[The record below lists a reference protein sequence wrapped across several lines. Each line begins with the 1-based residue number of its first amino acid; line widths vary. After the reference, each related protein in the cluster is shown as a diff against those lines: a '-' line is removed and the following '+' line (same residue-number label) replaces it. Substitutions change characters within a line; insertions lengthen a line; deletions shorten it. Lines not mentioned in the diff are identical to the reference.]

1 MENNLIISPPKNY
14 NNELFWKAPNPMAI
28 TKAESGTYID
38 VNEAFTKSM
47 GVCREELIGQTSV
60 GCGYITV
67 QQRALIAN
75 EIEEKG
81 YAQNIKLEVRVKN
94 NESGCGLFNSSMIKT
109 GKDGLW
115 LTVVTDIS
123 KRRQALEAR
132 QDDILFKSF
141 AAIEETGVILIRG
154 QRRSN
159 QYLSF
164 INDKAKMI
172 LNRRPLTDLLDSL
185 DGHEST
191 YFFNNKVCYRAK
203 SILTRHGSPGKIILL
218 EPLPDAVCIE
228 EKLKQYDLTQ
238 RQKEI
243 ALLAARGDS
252 NKIIAAKL
260 FITEYTVKDHLKDI
274 FQKFGVSKRSELCYK
289 ILR

>member
-1 MENNLIISPPKNY
+1 VYAGK
-14 NNELFWKAPNPMAI
+14 
-28 TKAESGTYID
+28 
-38 VNEAFTKSM
+38 
-47 GVCREELIGQTSV
+47 RLIGQTSI
-60 GCGYITV
+60 GCGYITA
-67 QQRALIAN
+67 QQRALIADD
-75 EIEEKG
+75 IEKNG
-81 YAQNIKLEVRVKN
+81 YAQNIELEVRIKN
-94 NESGCGLFNSSMIKT
+94 NKSGCGLFNSSLIKT
-109 GKDGLW
+109 GKDGLL

-123 KRRQALEAR
+123 KTQTGLEAR

-141 AAIEETGVILIRG
+141 AAIEETGVILIHG

-172 LNRRPLTDLLDSL
+172 LNRRPLTDLLDIL

-203 SILTRHGSPGKIILL
+203 SILTRHGSPEKSFCWSHC
-218 EPLPDAVCIE
+218 PDAVCIE

-238 RQKEI
+238 KTEEI

-260 FITEYTVKDHLKDI
+260 FITGIHRKRSLEGY
-274 FQKFGVSKRSELCYK
+274 FQKIGVSKRSELCYK
-289 ILR
+289 IL